1 MTLPLSP
8 AAPAPAFDAADYCS
22 TRQAAAL
29 LGVSHRT
36 IQLWVESG
44 TLQAW
49 KTAGGHRRIALVSI
63 ERHLE
68 RRRQAVR
75 GPAVR
80 RRLLLVDDDPA
91 MLALYAAAIAGWN
104 LPLDVICAANG
115 VEALIR
121 IGETRPDLFVGDLNM
136 PGVDAVRMIR
146 FLRASEAYAGL
157 ELIVVSGIEPATIRA
172 MGLPD
177 AVQVVPKPVAF
188 DALRAAVDSALA
200 RREAA
205 GR

>member
-104 LPLDVICAANG
+104 LPLDVVCAGNG

-121 IGETRPDLFVGDLNM
+121 IGETRPDLFVADLNM

-172 MGLPD
+172 MGVPD